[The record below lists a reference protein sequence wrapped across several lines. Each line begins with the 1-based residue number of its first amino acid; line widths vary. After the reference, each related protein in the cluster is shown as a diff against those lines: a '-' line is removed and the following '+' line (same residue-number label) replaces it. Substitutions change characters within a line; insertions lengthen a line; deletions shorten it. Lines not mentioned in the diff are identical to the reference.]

1 MALIPN
7 FTIDTTIAY
16 DPTGQSINFIETTGD
31 YNATSNTGG
40 YGTPNPTRAS
50 VQGVELIISSTQR
63 ELNVGNTLS
72 LLAFFEYLNGSGGTI
87 TIDGGKTVNNNIVF
101 ANHIAST
108 ITASSVSNTGR
119 YYIPNSYLPTTANLK
134 INQTDAQFTSGSPF
148 PDGAY
153 SMQYNVYG
161 GTAGTSGTLSANTWY
176 YVVTT
181 NLASYITVANN
192 GEDVYGTFYNKQS
205 FKTNSA
211 GTTTFTTTGTGT
223 IAVYPQ
229 LGTVTKIF
237 GISYSAY
244 LLVQSVNVKNAQ
256 NKCECGKDFTEKI
269 DKLDVLYNSLAFLIS
284 PTYASPSAYDSTIQ
298 EINLL
303 ANEILSCY
311 CS

>member
-1 MALIPN
+1 MPLIPN
-7 FTIDTTIAY
+7 FTIDSTIGY

-40 YGTPNPTRAS
+40 FGTPNPTRAS
-50 VQGVELIISSTQR
+50 VIGVELIISSYQR

-72 LLAFFEYLNGSGGTI
+72 LLPFYEYLNSSGSTLAF
-87 TIDGGKTVNNNIVF
+87 DGGKTAKNKVIF
-101 ANHIAST
+101 ANHTTFT
-108 ITASSVSNTGR
+108 ITASNVSNTGR
-119 YYIPNSYLPTTANLK
+119 YYIQNSYLPTTANLR
-134 INQTDAQFTSGSPF
+134 INQTDAQYPANNPF

-161 GTAGTSGTLSANTWY
+161 STAGTSGSLAPNTWY
-176 YVVTT
+176 YVVCSVPT
-181 NLASYITVANN
+181 SYVTVANN
-192 GEDVYGTFYNKQS
+192 GEDVYGTFYTTQS
-205 FKTNSA
+205 FKTNGA

-244 LLVQSVNVKNAQ
+244 LLVQQVYVKNAQ

-269 DKLDVLYNSLAFLIS
+269 DRLDVLYNSLSRLIS
-284 PTYASPSAYDSTIQ
+284 PTYVSQTAYETTLQ